1 MHREVLSCGLIQSIN
16 QPIDHSNERW
26 ISQSINQSIEQWIS
40 RTINQ
45 SIKRSNE
52 RWITRTINQSIDQ
65 THQSLDTTYGFL
77 ERIQRFDNQFALCFN
92 AEINKERC
100 AEIVCKGKWGKN
112 LPLYKFCRK
121 VRVGIVESQQLTPS
135 LPRIRTTSHR
145 IPGHFHHPKQHFTFL
160 RRVRFCAQQQT
171 QTTGQLH
178 QWNHIST
185 VL

>member
-1 MHREVLSCGLIQSIN
+1 MHWKVLLCNLIQSIN
-16 QPIDHSNERW
+16 QSINQKINQSNEQW
-26 ISQSINQSIEQWIS
+26 ISQSINQSIN
-40 RTINQ
+40 RTNNGSVNQ
-45 SIKRSNE
+45 SINSKMDQS
-52 RWITRTINQSIDQ
+52 INQSIDP

-100 AEIVCKGKWGKN
+100 AEIICKGKWGKA
-112 LPLYKFCRK
+112 LSLYRFCRK
-121 VRVGIVESQQLTPS
+121 VLVSIVKSQQLTPS
-135 LPRIRTTSHR
+135 LPRIRTSSHR

-171 QTTGQLH
+171 QTTGQLN
-178 QWNHIST
+178 QWNDIGT